1 MSKNSLK
8 KYREKRDFFRTP
20 EPEGAHTRAHK
31 LPLFVIQKHDA
42 TSLHYDFRLEEAGV
56 LKSWAIPKGPSTDP
70 HDKRLAL
77 MTEDHPLD
85 YAYFEGVIPEGNYG
99 AGQVLVWDLGIFR
112 NLREPLSL
120 TDSID
125 EGKVEVWLEGKKLH
139 GSYALIKTHFQPN
152 GWLFFKMKDEE
163 AHPGN
168 ITKEQPESVLSNKTI
183 EEIE

>member
-1 MSKNSLK
+1 MNKKNNLQKYK
-8 KYREKRDFFRTP
+8 KKRDFSRTP
-20 EPEGAHTRAHK
+20 EPQGTRVRAHK
-31 LPLFVIQKHDA
+31 RPLFVIQKHDA

-85 YAYFEGVIPEGNYG
+85 YAHFEGVIPEGNYG
-99 AGQVLVWDLGIFR
+99 AGQVLVWDLGTFK
-112 NLREPLSL
+112 NLRELNI
-120 TDSID
+120 TESID
-125 EGKVEVWLEGKKLH
+125 DGKVEIWLEGKKLH
-139 GSYALIKTHFQPN
+139 GAYALIKTHLQRN

-168 ITKEQPESVLSNKTI
+168 ITEERPESVLSKKTI